1 MSASSQPP
9 APIDPQVAVD
19 PALPLFPLQAV
30 LFPGGLL
37 QLRVFEARYLDMVSG
52 RLRSGQPFGVVCLQ
66 QGQEVLRGSQDI
78 TRLETVGTLAHI
90 DAVDAE
96 QAGIL
101 QLRCRGGVRFSLQ
114 DPRQASDGLWLGHAR
129 HWTKEPITP
138 VDDALQPARDA
149 LRRAIDSLH
158 AKGETP
164 FLSPYRYDDAG
175 WIANRWC
182 ELLPISLAARQ
193 RLMALDDPRLRLQ
206 LVQDYLLEKGIVS
219 RS

>member
-9 APIDPQVAVD
+9 APVDPEAAVD

-37 QLRVFEARYLDMVSG
+37 HLRVFEARYLDMVS
-52 RLRSGQPFGVVCLQ
+52 RCLRSGQPFGVVCLQ
-66 QGQEVLRGSQDI
+66 QGGEVQRTSNDA

-114 DPRQASDGLWLGHAR
+114 DPRQASDGLWLAHAQS
-129 HWTKEPITP
+129 WTKEAITP
-138 VDDALQPARDA
+138 VDEALQPARDA
-149 LRRAIDSLH
+149 LRRAVDTLH
-158 AKGETP
+158 TKGETP

-182 ELLPISLAARQ
+182 ELLSITLAARQ

-206 LVQDYLLEKGIVS
+206 LVQDYLIEKGIVS
-219 RS
+219 RG